1 MKYISFLVFLQK
13 YGMILIRKNQ
23 GKMRMN
29 CKEVEK
35 NIPRF
40 IRKECS
46 VKEEIALLEHILHC
60 PECKEELSIQF
71 LLTEGIQRLENGES
85 FDLNKELDKLL
96 KEQANAKKKPR
107 TGMDAE
113 KKRILWDIL
122 TGAFIAGIVILLL
135 LWKVH

>member
-1 MKYISFLVFLQK
+1 MNCISFLVFLQK

-40 IRKECS
+40 IHKECTA
-46 VKEEIALLEHILHC
+46 KEEIVLLEHILQC

-71 LLTEGIQRLENGES
+71 LLTEGINRLENGES

-96 KEQANAKKKPR
+96 KEQTNTKKKHH
-107 TGMDAE
+107 TGMDAD

-122 TGAFIAGIVILLL
+122 TGVLIAGIVVLLI